1 MPEQEPLGEAVVVAE
16 TDRWVMR
23 RRTERKEDGRTIT
36 YYTFEPVDQGLRQR
50 TSEMEAG
57 RV

>member
-1 MPEQEPLGEAVVVAE
+1 MPEQEPLGESVVVAE

-36 YYTFEPVDQGLRQR
+36 YYTFELVEQGLRQY
-50 TSEMEAG
+50 TLEMEAG
-57 RV
+57 GV